1 MASIMISDLDT
12 ADSKLFSGSD
22 SESYLKDLSDNEIN
36 VRGGMLPLAVIAIAV
51 GCALLLA
58 HD

>member
-12 ADSKLFSGSD
+12 ADSKLFSTSD
-22 SESYLKDLSDNEIN
+22 SESYLKDLSDNEVN
-36 VRGGMLPLAVIAIAV
+36 VRGGMMPLIVIGIAI